1 MPIGP
6 SSYFQS
12 TPIAADRALLSRVA
26 DSLYWMSRYV
36 ERAEHIA
43 RVLRINTNLLM
54 DVGDLEPETVERQW
68 RSVMQIAAMRGDP
81 PGTGNLGE
89 RVVRSLTLDSSNP
102 TSLISCL
109 SAARENAR
117 AIRSE
122 ISNEMWEQINSMY
135 WSIRSDET
143 RQRLIEQPE
152 ELFYWIALGS
162 MTFQGLTDQT
172 LDHDQRWMFA
182 QLAKSLERIDMTCR
196 IVEVR
201 YDALQEDESMLDAPL
216 RNIQWMAVLRM
227 CCSIE
232 SFRRQ
237 VATDLDPL
245 RVVAFL
251 VLEDNFPR
259 SVRFNVDQ
267 ALKAMNGIRHATM
280 PGSIDPAEKILGR
293 LAATLTYANPTE
305 IDSRGV
311 NEYLHEILIESRAAS
326 TAVQQTYFLK

>member
-1 MPIGP
+1 MPAAY
-6 SSYFQS
+6 SS

-36 ERAEHIA
+36 ERAEHVA

-54 DVGDLEPETVERQW
+54 DVGDLEPATVERQW
-68 RSVMQIAAMRGDP
+68 QSVMKICNMSAEPGGEGRLGD
-81 PGTGNLGE
+81 
-89 RVVRSLTLDSSNP
+89 RVVRSLTLDPLNP
-102 TSLISCL
+102 MSLTACL
-109 SAARENAR
+109 AAARENAR

-122 ISNEMWEQINSMY
+122 ISAEMWEQINSLY
-135 WSIRSDET
+135 WTMRADDT
-143 RQRLIEQPE
+143 HARVLDQPE
-152 ELFYWIALGS
+152 EFFNFVTQGS

-201 YDALQEDESMLDAPL
+201 YDALQDEEAALDAPL

-237 VATDLDPL
+237 VAGDLEPL
-245 RVVAFL
+245 KVAGFL
-251 VLEDNFPR
+251 ILEDNFPR
-259 SVRFNVDQ
+259 SIRFNVER
-267 ALKAMNGIRHATM
+267 ALAAINGIRHATM

-293 LAATLTYANPTE
+293 LAATLTYANPNE
-305 IDSRGV
+305 IASQGV
-311 NEYLHEILIESRAAS
+311 EDYLHKVLLESRAAS